1 MAGLPADLEREL
13 ETHTIAVN
21 QWLYA
26 QGVGLEVAEGGYA
39 APAAEVVRLAARVL
53 ALPTVDLAARYYA
66 VEAVAESERLP
77 HDEAVASALDAHARA
92 EALACSEGVLTWR
105 NWKAFER
112 EAPEAATLAAGFEAL
127 VAGSARAQPALEAR
141 LAQVRQSYAAHGL
154 TPVHTFCFREGL
166 TPEDLTGF
174 LRAVGAAC
182 RGPFRAALDALSQAV
197 FGRSAGP
204 AELRALYLNR
214 MYEPQAARVGGGP
227 TEAVRAAL
235 GHFRAAGFPLDHI
248 PVDLAPRPNKYPGAF
263 CFPVATPA
271 DVRVSVRIAS
281 PHHLVDMLYHEL
293 GHAAHFSG
301 IRADLPFVD
310 RYWIHS
316 GVHETFST
324 LFEAWLAEPAF
335 LRTELGLDAAG
346 AAQLAAF
353 ARFKTLLNGTWQVA
367 SALTAVEGWLE
378 ALSWPEI
385 EARYAQHAEA
395 WLGVSMPPGFA
406 RLHAFVNELSI
417 YPAGYVLAEARVH
430 RWLAELRAL
439 GGEAWWRSPAAQT
452 AIRAQIALGA
462 RATLPPLAELMPIEW
477 LD

>member
-1 MAGLPADLEREL
+1 MNRTLEQQL
-13 ETHTIAVN
+13 EAHTIALN
-21 QWLYA
+21 QWLYTES
-26 QGVGLEVAEGGYA
+26 VGLDVPEDGYV
-39 APAAEVVRLAARVL
+39 APANALKALYADLLEHPDLATRYFALEQWSEARRAALESQVTIEFDQHARV
-53 ALPTVDLAARYYA
+53 
-66 VEAVAESERLP
+66 
-77 HDEAVASALDAHARA
+77 DELT
-92 EALACSEGVLTWR
+92 CSEGPLTWR

-112 EAPEAATLAAGFEAL
+112 EVPDAGTLTLGFERLIERSAALTPILEERLAAGRTDY
-127 VAGSARAQPALEAR
+127 ARFNTT
-141 LAQVRQSYAAHGL
+141 H
-154 TPVHTFCFREGL
+154 VHTFCWREGL
-166 TPEDLTGF
+166 TPVQ
-174 LRAVGAAC
+174 LRAFLVQAGEAS
-182 RGPFRAALDALSQAV
+182 RQPFQAALHQLSQAV
-197 FGRSAGP
+197 FGRPAGP
-204 AELRALYLNR
+204 AELKALYLNR
-214 MYEPQAARVGGGP
+214 MYEPLTQVFSTVGADSQP
-227 TEAVRAAL
+227 PAL
-235 GHFRAAGFPLDHI
+235 VQDTLNVFEQLGFNI
-248 PVDLAPRPNKYPGAF
+248 NQVPVDLESRPRKYPGAF
-263 CFPVATPA
+263 CFPVATPQ

-281 PHHLVDMLYHEL
+281 PHHLVDMLYHEF

-439 GGEAWWRSPAAQT
+439 GGETWWRSPAAQA

-462 RATLPPLAELMPIEW
+462 RASLPPLAELTPIEW